1 MELLSSNNA
10 NYSLGYSRKSA
21 REIQMPSDLSIVQG
35 SNELGNSLHS
45 DVTNDIH
52 ANGNAT
58 THAKDLDADIHDIQ
72 TSNEEGIHRF

>member
-1 MELLSSNNA
+1 
-10 NYSLGYSRKSA
+10 
-21 REIQMPSDLSIVQG
+21 MPSDSSSVQG
-35 SNELGNSLHS
+35 SNEAENLNKLENSLHS

-72 TSNEEGIHRF
+72 TGNEEGIQTY